1 MSRLCPKIFV
11 LSIFLALTSLWCRGV
26 EAAPRTL
33 LPEPKPSPNGAL
45 AANVQWDEA
54 GFVGLLSMRIFNN
67 TGKLLRSVDVPEINP
82 SPANLLWLDDEW
94 VACDSF
100 IGHNGSGFYYVH
112 APTGKG
118 YLLEIVAPDPRT
130 DWIFTA
136 ASSDSVSSASI
147 ANISRGRTSLF
158 PILLRTVPDNEAG
171 FFMADFVREVAV
183 SIETYN
189 AYRKQR
195 GITRIEILSDADI
208 ETSHGAIFVAQVDGR
223 AEVIYFPAG
232 AESAVD
238 MFNRVKRYPL
248 PANIQSL
255 LKESPPPDLRVKWR
269 GEGKFIVQSFAA
281 TQDGLTSS
289 PKTVAQ
295 GRLEN
300 ISDKSFTEK
309 ESSATLEKS
318 NSSTDGKEEDALESG
333 PGDPKQKGV
342 TPNFYEDS
350 DSRSTSETED
360 VDDP

>member
-1 MSRLCPKIFV
+1 MSRFFRPFFLLILFFTLTALSCPKIY
-11 LSIFLALTSLWCRGV
+11 
-26 EAAPRTL
+26 AAPRTL

-45 AANVQWDEA
+45 AANVEWDEA
-54 GFVGLLSMRIFNN
+54 GFIGRLSMRIFNKS
-67 TGKLLRSVDVPEINP
+67 GKLLRTVDVPEINP

-136 ASSDSVSSASI
+136 ASSDAVSSASI

-158 PILLRTVPDNEAG
+158 PILLRSVPDNEAG

-183 SIETYN
+183 AIETYN

-195 GITRIEILSDADI
+195 GITRIDILSDADI

-232 AESAVD
+232 AESPVE

-248 PANIQSL
+248 PANIQAM
-255 LKESPPPDLRVKWR
+255 LKQSPPPDLRVKWQ

-281 TQDGLTSS
+281 TQEGITSS
-289 PKTVAQ
+289 PATVAQ

-300 ISDKSFTEK
+300 ISDKSFQ
-309 ESSATLEKS
+309 
-318 NSSTDGKEEDALESG
+318 GKETSGTLGKPAPEVDDHSEDALESG
-333 PGDPKQKGV
+333 PGDPKEKGV
-342 TPNFYEDS
+342 IPNYYEDS
-350 DSRSTSETED
+350 DSRESSETED
-360 VDDP
+360 ADDP

>member
-1 MSRLCPKIFV
+1 MVRISKKFLV
-11 LSIFLALTSLWCRGV
+11 LTLSLLLVTAWIQDAT
-26 EAAPRTL
+26 AAPRTL
-33 LPEPKPSPNGAL
+33 LPEPKPAPNGVL

-54 GFVGLLSMRIFNN
+54 GFVGLLSMRIYDKS
-67 TGKLLRSVDVPEINP
+67 GKFLRSVDVPEINP

-112 APTGKG
+112 APSGRG

-130 DWIFTA
+130 DWIFSA
-136 ASSDSVSSASI
+136 ASSDAVSSASI

-183 SIETYN
+183 AIETYN

-195 GITRIEILSDADI
+195 GISRIDILSDADI

-232 AESAVD
+232 ESAAE

-248 PANIQSL
+248 PANIQAM
-255 LKESPPPDLRVKWR
+255 LKESPPPDLRVKWQ
-269 GEGKFIVQSFAA
+269 GEGKFIVQSFTAP
-281 TQDGLTSS
+281 QDGVTSS
-289 PKTVAQ
+289 PVTVAQ

-300 ISDKSFTEK
+300 ISDKSFAGKETTGTIEK
-309 ESSATLEKS
+309 PESSPDEGE
-318 NSSTDGKEEDALESG
+318 DDALESG

-350 DSRSTSETED
+350 ESSSTSGDAED
-360 VDDP
+360 P